1 MAVKKSLKNLK
12 FDEALAML
20 EEKVKLLE
28 EGNLPL
34 EESLE
39 VFKEGIE
46 LSKICA
52 GRLDT
57 ARQTVEQIMETS
69 SGYTTKVIQQNLLR
83 RLMNRWIL
91 KNIILTGKN

>member
-1 MAVKKSLKNLK
+1 
-12 FDEALAML
+12 ML
-20 EEKVKLLE
+20 
-28 EGNLPL
+28 L

-69 SGYTTKVIQQNLLR
+69 SGYTTKPFEEIDE
-83 RLMNRWIL
+83 
-91 KNIILTGKN
+91 

>member
-46 LSKICA
+46 LSKFCSQK
-52 GRLDT
+52 L
-57 ARQTVEQIMETS
+57 TVAQKDMQKIVEDNKGNFTLETF
-69 SGYTTKVIQQNLLR
+69 TEEDD
-83 RLMNRWIL
+83 
-91 KNIILTGKN
+91 

>member
-12 FDEALAML
+12 FDEALAM
-20 EEKVKLLE
+20 
-28 EGNLPL
+28 LPL

-69 SGYTTKVIQQNLLR
+69 SGYTTKPFEEIDE
-83 RLMNRWIL
+83 
-91 KNIILTGKN
+91 

>member
-28 EGNLPL
+28 DGSLPL

-39 VFKEGIE
+39 VFKEGVE

-52 GRLDT
+52 SRLDT
-57 ARQTVEQIMETS
+57 ARRAVEEIIETDN
-69 SGYTTKVIQQNLLR
+69 GYTTKPFEEID
-83 RLMNRWIL
+83 
-91 KNIILTGKN
+91 G

>member
-28 EGNLPL
+28 DGNLPL

-39 VFKEGIE
+39 VFKDGVE
-46 LSKICA
+46 LSKICEA
-52 GRLDT
+52 GLIQHARRLS
-57 ARQTVEQIMETS
+57 RLWKPKTVIP
-69 SGYTTKVIQQNLLR
+69 QNLLR

-91 KNIILTGKN
+91 KNIIPTDRSW

>member
-28 EGNLPL
+28 EG
-34 EESLE
+34 
-39 VFKEGIE
+39 KE

-69 SGYTTKVIQQNLLR
+69 SGYTTKPYEEIDE
-83 RLMNRWIL
+83 
-91 KNIILTGKN
+91 

>member
-12 FDEALAML
+12 FDEALTML

-28 EGNLPL
+28 DGSLPL

-39 VFKEGIE
+39 VFKDGVE

-52 GRLDT
+52 SRLDT
-57 ARQTVEQIMETS
+57 ARRTVEQIMETEN
-69 SGYTTKVIQQNLLR
+69 GYTTKPFEEIDE
-83 RLMNRWIL
+83 
-91 KNIILTGKN
+91 

>member
-1 MAVKKSLKNLK
+1 MATKKSLKNLK

-28 EGNLPL
+28 DCSLPL
-34 EESLE
+34 EEALE
-39 VFKEGIE
+39 VFKEGVE

-57 ARQTVEQIMETS
+57 ARQTVEQIIETEN
-69 SGYTTKVIQQNLLR
+69 GYTTKPFEEIDE
-83 RLMNRWIL
+83 
-91 KNIILTGKN
+91 

>member
-20 EEKVKLLE
+20 EEKVKLLEEGNLPLEKVKLLE

-69 SGYTTKVIQQNLLR
+69 SGYTTKPFEEIDE
-83 RLMNRWIL
+83 
-91 KNIILTGKN
+91 

>member
-1 MAVKKSLKNLK
+1 MVTKKSLKNLK

-28 EGNLPL
+28 DGSLPL

-57 ARQTVEQIMETS
+57 ARQTVEQIIENEN
-69 SGYTTKVIQQNLLR
+69 GYTTKSFEEFDE
-83 RLMNRWIL
+83 
-91 KNIILTGKN
+91 

>member
-57 ARQTVEQIMETS
+57 ARQTVEQSRKKAFPAWMKPWHTAFLQAAS
-69 SGYTTKVIQQNLLR
+69 AYAR
-83 RLMNRWIL
+83 FF
-91 KNIILTGKN
+91 

>member
-34 EESLE
+34 EESQ
-39 VFKEGIE
+39 
-46 LSKICA
+46 A
-52 GRLDT
+52 GLIPQGRQLNRLWKQ
-57 ARQTVEQIMETS
+57 AA
-69 SGYTTKVIQQNLLR
+69 VIQQNLLR

>member
-46 LSKICA
+46 LSKIC
-52 GRLDT
+52 
-57 ARQTVEQIMETS
+57 TVRNILSRSWPILT
-69 SGYTTKVIQQNLLR
+69 TTKSIAR
-83 RLMNRWIL
+83 ITRISRTT
-91 KNIILTGKN
+91 KPK

>member
-28 EGNLPL
+28 DGSLPL

-39 VFKEGIE
+39 VFKDGVE

-52 GRLDT
+52 SRLDT
-57 ARQTVEQIMETS
+57 ARQTVEQIMETEN
-69 SGYTTKVIQQNLLR
+69 GYTTKPFEELYH
-83 RLMNRWIL
+83 
-91 KNIILTGKN
+91 KTF

>member
-28 EGNLPL
+28 EGNLP
-34 EESLE
+34 LE

-69 SGYTTKVIQQNLLR
+69 SGYTTKPFEEIDE
-83 RLMNRWIL
+83 
-91 KNIILTGKN
+91 

>member
-28 EGNLPL
+28 DGSLPL

-39 VFKEGIE
+39 VFKDGVE

-52 GRLDT
+52 SRLDT
-57 ARQTVEQIMETS
+57 ARRT
-69 SGYTTKVIQQNLLR
+69 LR
-83 RLMNRWIL
+83 
-91 KNIILTGKN
+91 KQA

>member
-20 EEKVKLLE
+20 EEKVKMLE
-28 EGNLPL
+28 DGSLPL

-52 GRLDT
+52 GKLDT
-57 ARQTVEQIMETS
+57 ARKTVEQIIETND
-69 SGYTTKVIQQNLLR
+69 GYTTKPFEE
-83 RLMNRWIL
+83 
-91 KNIILTGKN
+91 TEE

>member
-28 EGNLPL
+28 DGSLPL

-39 VFKEGIE
+39 VFKDRRGAE
-46 LSKICA
+46 
-52 GRLDT
+52 
-57 ARQTVEQIMETS
+57 
-69 SGYTTKVIQQNLLR
+69 QNLR
-83 RLMNRWIL
+83 
-91 KNIILTGKN
+91 KQA